1 MKNSLVQ
8 RLAAGAGFR
17 ARRRQRGVVA
27 ITVGF
32 SLVMLLGVGAF
43 AIDIGRLLV
52 VKNELQNAAD
62 AAALAGASYLMP
74 TAAGAPNWA
83 LASQRAGQAVAMN
96 VADGNK
102 LVSGTVTPA
111 WWDFAARAFDPNT
124 MRAAGSND
132 LPAIRVTIAKADGQ
146 NAGPVA
152 TTFGRVLGV
161 DSLSSS
167 ATATA
172 VISKPQSVSP
182 EGMMPIALS
191 ACLFGGSSWNS
202 GTTKSVIVAS
212 GAANGNHCNGC
223 ACGQWTTFNL
233 KKNDVNTVRKLIE
246 GDPDLF
252 AQVGD
257 VSLQDETHI
266 TPGTKTALYKD
277 LQDFLGKSANK
288 TFTFP
293 IVSNDDL
300 LDPGADDVGRSV
312 DIEGF
317 VCADI
322 QKVVATGGGNPSV
335 NPCMT
340 DDGLVLYEEQGGG
353 NGNDKGNGKDNGNA
367 EPVKIVVA

>member
-1 MKNSLVQ
+1 MNSSFVK
-8 RLAAGAGFR
+8 RIAANLRFR
-17 ARRRQRGVVA
+17 AGRRQRGVVA

-74 TAAGAPNWA
+74 TTAAGEPNWA
-83 LASQRAGQAVAMN
+83 LATQRAGQAVSMN
-96 VADGNK
+96 VADGSK

-161 DSLSSS
+161 DSLTSS

-172 VISKPQSVSP
+172 VISKPQAVSP

-202 GTTKSVIVAS
+202 GTEKSVIVAS

-246 GDPDLF
+246 SDPDLI

-266 TPGTKTALYKD
+266 TPGTKTTLYKD
-277 LQDFLGKSANK
+277 LQDFLGKSVNK

-293 IVSNDDL
+293 IVSNDD
-300 LDPGADDVGRSV
+300 
-312 DIEGF
+312 
-317 VCADI
+317 C
-322 QKVVATGGGNPSV
+322 
-335 NPCMT
+335 
-340 DDGLVLYEEQGGG
+340 
-353 NGNDKGNGKDNGNA
+353 
-367 EPVKIVVA
+367 